1 MKTRTDFYLPMSLV
15 VLLLAGCGGSGSS
28 DPVSGTFEL
37 SVSIAGAGIGTVTS
51 QPGGIDCGTDCIEAY
66 DADTLV
72 TLTASRAAGSVFA
85 GWSGACSGV
94 DSCEVVMD
102 AARSVTATFSEYVV
116 DCSASASYSPPSTI
130 TVPSSTVPASTTIVV
145 LHGKTAFPALPD
157 LMDYYT
163 VLSDKGYDVI
173 APDLPWSDTDW
184 NGSMCEA
191 MNYLDDLA
199 AQEAANGRDVVIAGH
214 SMGGAHALI
223 YGVTGPP
230 EEVKAVIALAPG
242 HFPHLELPVL
252 RLFDPATAAAIDASV
267 TLAETMVAEGD
278 GALIATFDTL
288 VPDPNN
294 PLVQISATANDYLS
308 YHALDQYPDINDVL
322 PPIKLPVLWLA
333 GADDDLTDLYN
344 MLTLAS
350 RITSA
355 NSIYMVVGGDH
366 VTMVA
371 NTPGPIDDWLLS
383 LGL

>member
-1 MKTRTDFYLPMSLV
+1 MRIRADFCVLITLV
-15 VLLLAGCGGSGSS
+15 VILLAGCGGSGSS
-28 DPVSGTFEL
+28 DSATSTFDLAVALDGPGT
-37 SVSIAGAGIGTVTS
+37 GTVSS
-51 QPGGIDCGTDCIEAY
+51 QPSGIACGTDCSESYA
-66 DADTLV
+66 ANTLV
-72 TLTASRAAGSVFA
+72 TLSASRAAGSVFA
-85 GWSGACSGV
+85 GWSGACSGTG
-94 DSCEVVMD
+94 SCEVLMD
-102 AARSVTATFSEYVV
+102 AARSVTATFVEYVV
-116 DCSASASYSPPSTI
+116 DCSASASYAPPLPI
-130 TVPSSTVPASTTIVV
+130 TVPSSAGPASTTIVV
-145 LHGKTAFPALPD
+145 LNGKTASPAIPD

-199 AQEAANGRDVVIAGH
+199 AQEAANGRDVVITGH

-230 EEVKAVIALAPG
+230 EEVKAIIAMAPG
-242 HFPHLELPVL
+242 HFPHLELPLL
-252 RLFDPATAAAIDASV
+252 RLFDPAIAAAIDASV
-267 TLAETMVAEGD
+267 SLAETMVADGD
-278 GALIATFDTL
+278 GDMIATFQTL
-288 VPDPNN
+288 VPDPNH

-322 PPIKLPVLWLA
+322 PPIRLPVLWLA
-333 GADDDLTDLYN
+333 GADDDLTDFYN

-355 NSIYMVVGGDH
+355 NSVYAVVAGNH
-366 VTMVA
+366 VTMIA
-371 NTPGPIDDWLLS
+371 NTPDPIDSWLNS